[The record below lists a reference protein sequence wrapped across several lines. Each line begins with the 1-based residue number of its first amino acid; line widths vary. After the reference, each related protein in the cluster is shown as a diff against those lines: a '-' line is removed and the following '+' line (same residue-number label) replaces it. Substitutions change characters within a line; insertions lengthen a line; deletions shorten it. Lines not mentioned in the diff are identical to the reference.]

1 MNEKGM
7 IFNIR
12 RPLCTNPPKSSIIFR
27 EFCMIETEFLD
38 DERVHICR
46 CGGRY
51 NPITTLLVI
60 AATTSSICVFTSR
73 LNPPLTLKKLLT
85 WGWSSRRTVINFC
98 KRQKV
103 SLTFEL
109 FFFMNFDENNVA

>member
-1 MNEKGM
+1 
-7 IFNIR
+7 
-12 RPLCTNPPKSSIIFR
+12 
-27 EFCMIETEFLD
+27 MIETEFLD

-73 LNPPLTLKKLLT
+73 LNPPLTLKKNCLH
-85 WGWSSRRTVINFC
+85 GVGAAVVG
-98 KRQKV
+98 Q
-103 SLTFEL
+103 
-109 FFFMNFDENNVA
+109 